1 MLEVNISLS
10 DLLIIPAVVLSALHS
25 LYFAIFHRGRISTQ
39 LSILFMLLVG
49 FLVLSLDSTFNF
61 PPIVFFLLMR
71 MAILIPAMLWL
82 LTFNLFSD
90 EGHVTWRFWLLVAS
104 YFVLE
109 CFGTGLS
116 LWSGTDP
123 ESHTL
128 LNIGFVIVPQLVMI
142 SLALHSLYLALNGYY
157 SDLIQTRRIARVVF
171 VVCIAIL
178 VLLVLGNGILNSI
191 GNLSL
196 GDNPFPEQ
204 LFPESL
210 IAAYILALMCGF
222 HLFTFTLRGDVDL
235 LVSLP
240 EPVNGEPEGEAAQ
253 LTETENSAEKE
264 LAAQIVAVMES
275 EKLYRE
281 EKYTITQFANHLAIP
296 EHRLRQ
302 IINKQMKHR
311 NFNQFLNG
319 FRIAE
324 ATASLENTDAPI
336 SSIAYEVG
344 FSTLSVF
351 NRAFKEKTGTTPK
364 EYRNS
369 H

>member
-1 MLEVNISLS
+1 MPDIIVTPSN
-10 DLLIIPAVVLSALHS
+10 LLIIPAMVLSVLHGI
-25 LYFAIFHRGRISTQ
+25 YFAAFQSGRIANQ
-39 LSILFMLLVG
+39 LSVLFLLLAG
-49 FLVLSLDSTFNF
+49 FLLLNLDSSFNY
-61 PPIVFFLLMR
+61 PTLVYFLLLR

-90 EGHVTWRFWLLVAS
+90 EGHVTWKFWLLVIT
-104 YFVLE
+104 YFVLQSIGSAMSLW
-109 CFGTGLS
+109 FGTE
-116 LWSGTDP
+116 P
-123 ESHTL
+123 ESSTF
-128 LNIGFVIVPQLVMI
+128 LNIGLVIIPQLSMI
-142 SLALHSLYLALNGYY
+142 GLAIHSLYLALHGYY

-178 VLLVLGNGILNSI
+178 VLLVLGNSILISI
-191 GNLSL
+191 GNLVL
-196 GDNPFPEQ
+196 GENTISSGLVPD
-204 LFPESL
+204 SL
-210 IAAYILALMCGF
+210 IAAYILVLMCGF

-240 EPVNGEPEGEAAQ
+240 EP
-253 LTETENSAEKE
+253 TEQEEQDSHLAESEQSAEKE

-281 EKYTITQFANHLAIP
+281 EKYTITQFAHHLAIP

-324 ATASLENTDAPI
+324 ATANLENSDAPI